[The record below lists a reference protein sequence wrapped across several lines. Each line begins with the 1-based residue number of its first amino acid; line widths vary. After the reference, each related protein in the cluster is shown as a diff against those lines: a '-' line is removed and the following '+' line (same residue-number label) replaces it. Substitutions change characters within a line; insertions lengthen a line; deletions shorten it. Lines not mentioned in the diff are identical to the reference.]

1 MARTWSVPQRGSFA
15 GSPALRSRRVSP
27 FGRLVGAV
35 ERGAQKA
42 PLLLVSAILTAIGI
56 AVLNIDSQSLATVL
70 LVAGAGL
77 AAIVI
82 LFSGQIAPIATAAP
96 RDRQAGLATV
106 RPAQTPAQ
114 FPELLRSPS
123 QPALDRAVWAR
134 LTAHMSHELR
144 TPLNAV
150 LGFSELMS
158 NEVFGPLGSSCYG
171 DYARDIHASGRSLL
185 KSAEDALAI
194 TALLTSP
201 ERKGPPQS
209 CCLNSVLDDARA
221 FAAPDLG
228 ARSISVACQLASD
241 LNVIGE
247 AQVMRQMLINLI
259 AEASR
264 VAKDGAVLRIE
275 AIDMKDSVKL
285 SVALDQGD
293 ADKAS
298 EGDAFPMILARTL
311 CELSGAALTA
321 SGVPDG
327 GRVWSVQFLAATQN
341 DLFQGRA

>member
-1 MARTWSVPQRGSFA
+1 
-15 GSPALRSRRVSP
+15 
-27 FGRLVGAV
+27 
-35 ERGAQKA
+35 
-42 PLLLVSAILTAIGI
+42 LVSAILTAIGI

-82 LFSGQIAPIATAAP
+82 LFSSQIAPISTTP
-96 RDRQAGLATV
+96 RDRLAGHAMASA
-106 RPAQTPAQ
+106 AQTPTQ
-114 FPELLRSPS
+114 FPELLQSS
-123 QPALDRAVWAR
+123 SHPALDRAVWAK

-171 DYARDIHASGRSLL
+171 DYVRDIHASGRSLL

-228 ARSISVACQLASD
+228 ARSIGVTCELAAD
-241 LNVIGE
+241 LNVIGDV
-247 AQVMRQMLINLI
+247 QVMRQMLINLI

-264 VAKDGAVLRIE
+264 IAKDGAVLRIE
-275 AIDMKDSVKL
+275 AIDMKDTVNL
-285 SVALDQGD
+285 SVALDEGD
-293 ADKAS
+293 ADKTS
-298 EGDAFPMILARTL
+298 ESDAFPMILARTL
-311 CELSGAALTA
+311 CELSGAVLTA
-321 SGVPDG
+321 SEARGG
-327 GRVWSVQFLAATQN
+327 GRVWNVQFLAATQN
-341 DLFQGRA
+341 DLFQVWA

>member
-15 GSPALRSRRVSP
+15 GSPAFRSRRVSP
-27 FGRLVGAV
+27 FGRLIGSL

-42 PLLLVSAILTAIGI
+42 PLLLVSALLTAIGI

-70 LVAGAGL
+70 LIAGAGL

-82 LFSGQIAPIATAAP
+82 LYSAQIVPIATTRRGEEARHAAASAA
-96 RDRQAGLATV
+96 QA
-106 RPAQTPAQ
+106 PAQ

-123 QPALDRAVWAR
+123 QPALDRAVWAK

-171 DYARDIHASGRSLL
+171 DYARDIHTSGRSLL

-221 FAAPDLG
+221 FVAPDLG
-228 ARSISVACQLASD
+228 ARSISVACGLAAD

-264 VAKDGAVLRIE
+264 IAKDGTVLHIA
-275 AIDMKDSVKL
+275 AIDMKDAVKFSVTL
-285 SVALDQGD
+285 EEGD
-293 ADKAS
+293 ADKTS

-321 SGVPDG
+321 SATVDG